1 MQYKSQISTPSKY
14 GQHIIRITEA
24 VIKSF
29 RLMPKYFFF
38 YFIFRAFNSI
48 LICLLGH
55 LYISSSIFFILTGS
69 VLNKA
74 SQQKVNRKYGKS

>member
-38 YFIFRAFNSI
+38 
-48 LICLLGH
+48 LLH
-55 LYISSSIFFILTGS
+55 ISC
-69 VLNKA
+69 V
-74 SQQKVNRKYGKS
+74 